1 MTRDPADEPIELH
14 LPDGGHVIVTISDR
28 ITRDGDRAT
37 ELVAAMV
44 SADGSELG
52 VAATIREEAADLG
65 LDCTTDGR
73 HPTVIRIGP
82 SPTETH

>member
-14 LPDGGHVIVTISDR
+14 LPDGGQVIVTISDR

-52 VAATIREEAADLG
+52 VAATIQEEAEDLG
-65 LDCTTDGR
+65 LDCTTNGR
-73 HPTVIRIGP
+73 HPTSITIGP